1 MQVLLVGRA
10 PEPLNNVK
18 EHTHPHWE
26 IVVVTEG
33 EGWTRIAR
41 ERWEFQK
48 GDLYVV
54 PPYTPHAAGSDTGFR
69 DVYFHVD
76 KLPFRTDLIT
86 LVGELEES
94 PTLAELMYTMYLRQ
108 GRRTSLDSL
117 GDVLVQLAADRL
129 AEERCQPLSRAIRDY
144 LTRNCSDPEIRMGQ
158 LAAQFGYTDDHLR
171 RCFKEDFGITPLE
184 YLLQLRL
191 RQAKRLLRMM
201 PVWSVEE
208 IARQCGFEDPFYFSR
223 VFKKEEGV
231 SPRQFRRQTI

>member
-26 IVVVTEG
+26 IVVITEG

-86 LVGELEES
+86 LVGDLEES
-94 PTLAELMYTMYLRQ
+94 PALAELMYTMYLRQ
-108 GRRTSLDSL
+108 GRRTALDSL

-129 AEERCQPLSRAIRDY
+129 D
-144 LTRNCSDPEIRMGQ
+144 LT
-158 LAAQFGYTDDHLR
+158 LADADGDKDVTSTDARL
-171 RCFKEDFGITPLE
+171 I
-184 YLLQLRL
+184 LQY
-191 RQAKRLLRMM
+191 A
-201 PVWSVEE
+201 VEMIDE
-208 IARQCGFEDPFYFSR
+208 WPAAA
-223 VFKKEEGV
+223 
-231 SPRQFRRQTI
+231 